1 MTLRLKPLAQQVIVL
16 TGATSGIGLVT
27 ARKAADHGARL
38 VLAARNGGA
47 LAELAREIEDCG
59 GAVETVVADVGVEDD
74 VTRIADAAIERFG
87 SFDTWINNAGV
98 SIYGM
103 IEDSPL
109 EDQRRL
115 FETNYWGVVHGCL
128 AALPVLRLRGGALV
142 NVGSLLGDRAIPVQG
157 VYSASKF
164 AVRGFTEALRMELE
178 AQGSPVSVTLVKP
191 AAIAT
196 PYRDHAVNYTDGSPR
211 NPPPVYAPEAVAEAI
226 LHAAHVP
233 VRDIT
238 VGGGGK
244 AIALLGAL
252 FPRMMDTIMERTMFR
267 LQQDGRSMH
276 APSRMEPYHTGDDLH
291 ERSPYPFVREHS
303 WYTRAGIHPYA
314 TMAVV
319 AGLGVAATL
328 ALRRRPNGRGMRT
341 GRRRREA
348 YMSGSGI

>member
-1 MTLRLKPLAQQVIVL
+1 MKLKLKPLARQVMVL

-27 ARKAADHGARL
+27 ARMAADHGVRL
-38 VLAARNGGA
+38 VLAARNGEA

-59 GAVETVVADVGVEDD
+59 GAVETVTADVGVEDD
-74 VTRIADAAIERFG
+74 VKRIADAAIDRFG
-87 SFDTWINNAGV
+87 GFDTWVNNAGV

-128 AALPVLRLRGGALV
+128 AALPVLRLHCGTIVNGGSV
-142 NVGSLLGDRAIPVQG
+142 LGDRAIPVQG

-196 PYRDHAVNYTDGSPR
+196 PYRDHAINYTDGPPR

-226 LHAAHVP
+226 LHAAHIP

-244 AIALLGAL
+244 AIALLGSL
-252 FPRMMDTIMERTMFR
+252 FPRATDMIMERTMFR
-267 LQQDGRSMH
+267 LQQGGKGMQALARTG
-276 APSRMEPYHTGDDLH
+276 PYHAGDGLR

-303 WYTRAGIHPYA
+303 WYTRAGIHPY
-314 TMAVV
+314 TTLAVV
-319 AGLGVAATL
+319 AGLGIAA
-328 ALRRRPNGRGMRT
+328 ALVL
-341 GRRRREA
+341 GRRRQPEA
-348 YMSGSGI
+348 YAGGSGI